1 MCKSFDGLFY
11 LLLRKVVVVP
21 SEVLYSFREEA
32 LNIVKD
38 IDMDDVLFVACA
50 LAFPGSMIWSDDK
63 KLKRQSRVDV
73 LNTSEMMSV
82 LG

>member
-1 MCKSFDGLFY
+1 M
-11 LLLRKVVVVP
+11 VP